1 MIPILTLSEMREVER
16 AAIAGGL
23 TEYDLIR
30 SAGEAVFQSV
40 KALLEASDPDPF
52 ENGLP
57 SGFDDETPHGIP
69 EKFDTPRPPLVMF
82 VCGKGHN
89 GADGLAAAWQCAQA
103 GLGVVVHHVHAD
115 RYSPETRRLRD
126 QLAGAEVPVHTIRS
140 AADLPVFEEADLVVD
155 ALLGSGIRGIPEGL
169 TASLIHGI
177 NQSDRPVL
185 SVDVPS
191 GIACDSA
198 TISGPVVRADSTLC
212 LGALKLS
219 ALFFPS
225 GPAYGK
231 VGYSPIAFSEKVLAG
246 QPSRMAMYSWD
257 DALDHLPLNTWR
269 THKYSAGKVLVIAG
283 SRGMH
288 GAVVLAASAAL
299 RSGAGMVRAAV
310 PAGIYPEVSHHVLE
324 VIGTPVGTDADRH
337 FTPRH
342 VAELAPWIEWA
353 GAIVLGPGLGKH
365 PETLAFLQALEPL
378 LHGRKVVIDGDA
390 LALFASETGAATA
403 TATDSP
409 TVTEVAETVVEK
421 VAETAGET
429 SSATAEDQPEAATHA
444 AAVVPTE
451 SVPEGTSDG
460 ASHNDPESGKS
471 PAGRAHFALTP
482 HAGEFRRMGG
492 VYDEANPLNLIE
504 SARTLAKRHGV
515 SLIVKGPATVCVLP
529 NGATFVS
536 ATGNPGMATAGTGD
550 VLAGITGR
558 LLSVIPPEDAVPLA
572 VYLHGRAGDAARRD
586 RGASGMTASDLF
598 LYLPLSI
605 KELEDALSVEDDD
618 DDL

>member
-40 KALLEASDPDPF
+40 KALLDAADPDPF
-52 ENGLP
+52 EHGLP
-57 SGFDDETPHGIP
+57 SGFDDDMPPGIP
-69 EKFDTPRPPLVMF
+69 EKFEAPRPPLVIF

-89 GADGLAAAWQCAQA
+89 GADGLAAALHCLQA
-103 GLGVVVHHVHAD
+103 GLGVVVYHVHAD

-126 QLAGAEVPVHTIRS
+126 QLANAEVSVHPIRS
-140 AADLPVFEEADLVVD
+140 AADLPVFEEGDLIVD
-155 ALLGSGIRGIPEGL
+155 ALLGSGIRGTPEGL

-191 GIACDSA
+191 GIGCDHA
-198 TISGPVVRADSTLC
+198 AITGPVVRADSTLC

-231 VGYSPIAFSEKVLAG
+231 VGYSPIGFGDKLLTG
-246 QPSRMAMYSWD
+246 QPSRMAMYTWD

-288 GAVVLAASAAL
+288 GAAILAASAAL
-299 RSGAGMVRAAV
+299 RGGAGMVRAAV

-324 VIGTPVGTDADRH
+324 IIGTPVGADTDRH
-337 FTPRH
+337 FTPAH

-365 PETLAFLQALEPL
+365 PETHAFLKALEPL
-378 LHGRKVVIDGDA
+378 LHGRKVVVDGDA
-390 LALFASETGAATA
+390 LALFAKEEGPEPAGRGGEDAAPAPAGPPAGAAGTP
-403 TATDSP
+403 D
-409 TVTEVAETVVEK
+409 
-421 VAETAGET
+421 AGGDPG
-429 SSATAEDQPEAATHA
+429 AGDGVQ
-444 AAVVPTE
+444 
-451 SVPEGTSDG
+451 GT
-460 ASHNDPESGKS
+460 P
-471 PAGRAHFALTP
+471 PPGRAHFILTP

-492 VYDEANPLNLIE
+492 VYDDANPLTLIE
-504 SARTLAKRHGV
+504 SARALATRHGV
-515 SLIVKGPATVCVLP
+515 SVIVKGPATVCALAD
-529 NGATFVS
+529 GSIRVS

-550 VLAGITGR
+550 VLAGIVGR
-558 LLSVIPPEDAVPLA
+558 LLAVIPAADAAPLA

-586 RGASGMTASDLF
+586 RGVAGMTASDLF

-605 KELEDALSVEDDD
+605 KELEDALSVDEEEDEDEDDD
-618 DDL
+618 P

>member
-52 ENGLP
+52 ENGLA
-57 SGFDDETPHGIP
+57 SGFEDDAASHGIP

-89 GADGLAAAWQCAQA
+89 GADGLAAALHCAQA
-103 GLGVVVHHVHAD
+103 GLGVVVYHVYAD

-126 QLAGAEVPVHTIRS
+126 LLSTAEVPVHTIRS
-140 AADLPVFEEADLVVD
+140 AADLPVFEDADLVVD
-155 ALLGSGIRGIPEGL
+155 ALLGSGIRGVPEGL
-169 TASLIHGI
+169 TASLIHGV

-185 SVDVPS
+185 SVDIPS
-191 GIACDSA
+191 GIACDNA
-198 TISGPVVRADSTLC
+198 AIRGPVVRADSTLC

-231 VGYSPIAFSEKVLAG
+231 VGYSPIAFNEKLLSG
-246 QPSRMAMYSWD
+246 QPSRMVMYSWD

-288 GAVVLAASAAL
+288 GAVVLSASAAL

-324 VIGTPVGTDADRH
+324 VIGTPVGKDTDRH
-337 FTPRH
+337 FTPDH

-365 PETLAFLQALEPL
+365 PETIAFLHALEPL

-390 LALFASETGAATA
+390 LALFASDPVVVPPAAPA
-403 TATDSP
+403 AAEP
-409 TVTEVAETVVEK
+409 AET
-421 VAETAGET
+421 
-429 SSATAEDQPEAATHA
+429 SEAADTA
-444 AAVVPTE
+444 RTTDT
-451 SVPEGTSDG
+451 SVP
-460 ASHNDPESGKS
+460 PETRSGEPTDAARTENPAALAI
-471 PAGRAHFALTP
+471 PAGRSGFVLTP
-482 HAGEFRRMGG
+482 HAGEFRRIGG
-492 VYDEANPLNLIE
+492 VYDEEHPVRLIE
-504 SARTLAKRHGV
+504 SARAVARRHGV
-515 SLIVKGPATVCVLP
+515 SLIVKGPATVCVRAD
-529 NGATFVS
+529 GATFVS

-558 LLSVIPPEDAVPLA
+558 LLSVISAEDAVPLA

-605 KELEDALSVEDDD
+605 KELEDALSVDEEDEDEEA
-618 DDL
+618 L